1 MYCPMCGEIPGP
13 GPLRV
18 REQPEMRPK
27 KVDAT
32 DTPAR
37 RRPGPV
43 RP

>member
-1 MYCPMCGEIPGP
+1 MYCPMCGEILGP

-32 DTPAR
+32 NTPVR
-37 RRPGPV
+37 RRPGPA